1 MAVIRDVMPVFELYQ
16 PATVDDALRLID
28 RHGADAWVLA
38 GGLDSMDWLKDRLRK
53 PKVVVDLSNVSA
65 LRGIKEANS
74 GLEIGAMTTLTEVVR
89 HPVVREK
96 YALLMEAAEL
106 VASPQI
112 RNQGTLGGNV
122 SQDTRCW
129 YYRGGW
135 TCYRAG
141 GNICYADTP
150 TAVNREHAIF
160 DADRCVAVNPSDTAP
175 ALVALDA
182 QMVIRSPKGE
192 RVVDAEHYWI
202 GPGTDITRMNV
213 LQPTEILVAIRIPA
227 TMAGAQFYFEKVRDR
242 QVWDFPLVN
251 VAAAIKPNGATIGE
265 ARLVVN
271 AVAATPKRL
280 RQVEAYVVGKPRTEE
295 TAKAAG
301 DLAVQGAQTLRHNG
315 YKVPLMRNLVKRAI
329 RGQETA
335 APRTT

>member
-16 PATVDDALRLID
+16 PASVDDALALLEK
-28 RHGADAWVLA
+28 HGADAWVLA

-53 PKVVVDLSNVSA
+53 PRVVVDLSNIAA
-65 LRGIKEANS
+65 LRGIKES
-74 GLEIGAMTTLTEVVR
+74 GGGLEIGAMTTLTEVVR

-96 YALLMEAAEL
+96 YSILMEAAEL

-150 TAVNREHAIF
+150 TAVNREHAIV
-160 DADRCVAVNPSDTAP
+160 DADRCVAVTPSDTAP

-182 QMVIRSPKGE
+182 QMVIRGPKGE
-192 RVVDAEHYWI
+192 RVVPAEEYWI
-202 GPGTDITRMNV
+202 GPGIDITRMNV
-213 LQPTEILVAIRIPA
+213 LAPTELLVAIRLPA

-251 VAAAIKPNGATIGE
+251 VAAAIKANGATIGE

-280 RQVEAYVVGKPRTEE
+280 KTVEAFVAGKPRNED

>member
-1 MAVIRDVMPVFELYQ
+1 MAAIRDVMPVFELYQ
-16 PATVDDALRLID
+16 PATVDDALKLLD
-28 RHGADAWVLA
+28 THGTDALVLA
-38 GGLDSMDWLKDRLRK
+38 GGLDSMDWLKDRLKK
-53 PKVVVDLSNVSA
+53 PKVVVDLSQVKE
-65 LRGIKEANS
+65 LHGIKEAGG
-74 GLEIGAMTTLTEVVR
+74 GLEIGAMTTLIEVVK
-89 HPVVREK
+89 HPIVREK
-96 YALLMEAAEL
+96 YSILMEAAEL

-112 RNQGTLGGNV
+112 RNQGTIGGNV

-150 TAVNREHAIF
+150 TAINREHAIF

-182 QMVIRSPKGE
+182 QMVIRGPKGE
-192 RVVDAEHYWI
+192 RVVNAEDYWI
-202 GPGTDITRMNV
+202 GPGIDITRMNV
-213 LQPTEILVAIRIPA
+213 LAPTELLVAIRIPA

-251 VAAAIKPNGATIGE
+251 VASAIKANGDTIGE
-265 ARLVVN
+265 MRLVVN

-280 RQVEAYVVGKPRTEE
+280 KQVEAAVVGKPRNEE
-295 TAKAAG
+295 TARMAG
-301 DLAVQGAQTLRHNG
+301 DLAVQGAAVLKHNG

-329 RGQETA
+329 RGVPGA
-335 APRTT
+335 ATT